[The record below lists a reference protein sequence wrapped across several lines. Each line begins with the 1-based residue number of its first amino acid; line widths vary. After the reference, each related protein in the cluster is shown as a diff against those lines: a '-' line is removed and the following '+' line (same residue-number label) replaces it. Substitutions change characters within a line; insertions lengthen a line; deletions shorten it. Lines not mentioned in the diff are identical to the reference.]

1 VRYAEEVWNR
11 GFERNRQPED
21 ASRRVLEL
29 ITILRKNGVTYELL
43 ETPGRDRIVGGYLIL
58 IDIDAKRK
66 LLLQII
72 DVNYLS
78 IPGEVEEIIRIS
90 KREESYLVLE
100 EDEGLRKILDEL
112 LDSRVLVC
120 KVRAAFSL
128 SDENI
133 DFQWAPSRLKSR
145 IYEPSNEELKELIV
159 SKYAIP
165 VKISDNAEIDLSALD
180 GGLTLIVG
188 KKGSGKSN
196 LSKTLVARLLEHGGR
211 CLVFDINGE
220 YEPATMRG
228 RFIVLKP
235 GENMFLNIS
244 GLGKELFITLMETIM
259 GLPSSSVW
267 ELRRILDSLESKG
280 LLSLKNLCNEIF
292 FGRFNDLVKEA
303 LIRRLTVLRESGL
316 FSDSEATDL
325 DGLLK
330 EASDKAIV
338 INLRGLPRTFRQ
350 LIVETVLNKI
360 VRMLEDGEIK
370 PLFLFAEEAQSYL
383 DEKAWEDYIT
393 RMRHIG
399 LSVVFITNEPDSL
412 MKFVY
417 RQADNCFIFSL
428 MNENDLSYISRMSKI
443 DAESLMSLVPT
454 LPVGKCLA
462 FGNITSNIPV
472 ILSTDRENVFKTGGT
487 RKVLLEAV
495 SRS

>member
-1 VRYAEEVWNR
+1 M
-11 GFERNRQPED
+11 
-21 ASRRVLEL
+21 
-29 ITILRKNGVTYELL
+29 TYELL
-43 ETPGRDRIVGGYLIL
+43 ETPGRDRIVGDYLML
-58 IDIDAKRK
+58 VDMNAKRK

-90 KREESYLVLE
+90 KREESYCVLE

-112 LDSRVLVC
+112 LDSRILVC

-128 SDENI
+128 DDENI
-133 DFQWAPSRLKSR
+133 DFQWAPSRIGSK
-145 IYEPSNEELKELIV
+145 IYEPSKGELRELVV
-159 SKYAIP
+159 SKYLMP
-165 VKISDNAEIDLSALD
+165 VRISEDAEIDLSALD

-188 KKGSGKSN
+188 RKGSGKSN
-196 LSKTLVARLLEHGGR
+196 LSKTLVVRIIEHGGR

-228 RFIVLKP
+228 KFLVLKP
-235 GENMFLNIS
+235 GENMFLSIS

-259 GLPSSSVW
+259 GLPPSSVW

-280 LLSLKNLCNEIF
+280 LLSLKNLWNEIF

-303 LIRRLTVLRESGL
+303 LIRRLTVLKESGL
-316 FSDSEATDL
+316 FSDEVTDL
-325 DGLLK
+325 DKLLK
-330 EASDKAIV
+330 EASDKAIIV
-338 INLRGLPRTFRQ
+338 NLHGLPKPFRQ
-350 LIVETVLNKI
+350 LIVETLLNKI
-360 VRMLEDGEIK
+360 VKMLEDGEIK

-412 MKFVY
+412 MRFVY

-428 MNENDLSYISRMSKI
+428 MNENDLSYISKMSKI

-462 FGNITSNIPV
+462 FGNVTNNIPIV
-472 ILSTDRENVFKTGGT
+472 LSVEKEKVFRTGDT

-495 SRS
+495 SRN